1 MRLIKFRAWYKNEKL
16 MLPIAE
22 IIFHKNWDIIAF
34 PLTRVAISSYLVWGN
49 VVLMQST
56 WLKDKNGRNIYEGD
70 IVANLFY
77 EGKKSLV
84 IERENEYWGF
94 NISYFLQECVINKDT
109 REVVWNIYE
118 NPELL
123 SQK

>member
-1 MRLIKFRAWYKNEKL
+1 

-22 IIFHKNWDIIAF
+22 ITFHKDWDIIAF
-34 PLTRVAISSYLVWGN
+34 PLTRLAISSYLVWGN

-56 WLKDKNGRNIYEGD
+56 WLFDKNGQEIYEWD
-70 IVANLFY
+70 IVQSTRPAAMKYKVIRDDEVAWFLF
-77 EGKKSLV
+77 EDEFKDC
-84 IERENEYWGF
+84 F
-94 NISYFLQECVINKDT
+94 QPNKVW
-109 REVVWNIYE
+109 ELIIIWNIYE

>member
-1 MRLIKFRAWYKNEKL
+1 
-16 MLPIAE
+16 
-22 IIFHKNWDIIAF
+22 
-34 PLTRVAISSYLVWGN
+34 
-49 VVLMQST
+49 MQST
-56 WLKDKNGRNIYEGD
+56 WLFDKNGQEIYGGD

-109 REVVWNIYE
+109 REVVWNICV
-118 NPELL
+118 NPGLL